1 MLSEDIA
8 GTDLGSCRVCIK
20 YIMNIEN
27 FVITKVKKPKFL
39 STVSRLVY
47 ILLYLLCLIYFFYII
62 FPADLHK
69 PWWDPIHMINCCG
82 KEDNRS

>member
-8 GTDLGSCRVCIK
+8 GTDLGSCCVCIK

-47 ILLYLLCLIYFFYII
+47 ILLYVFIFYFFISY
-62 FPADLHK
+62 FQ
-69 PWWDPIHMINCCG
+69 PIYTNLGGILFI
-82 KEDNRS
+82 

>member
-47 ILLYLLCLIYFFYII
+47 ILLYLCLYFI
-62 FPADLHK
+62 FLYHISSRFTRTLVGSYSYD
-69 PWWDPIHMINCCG
+69 
-82 KEDNRS
+82 